1 MIQNQY
7 FYVPAKS
14 NYKSLKKTVF
24 AVNHFHFHLHNF
36 CSSRLCLLFLSSYCK
51 LYMCD
56 NLVGRLEIWERNIF
70 LFHLLQRML
79 SSETSVRIMSKGT
92 L

>member
-1 MIQNQY
+1 MIQNEY

-24 AVNHFHFHLHNF
+24 AVNHFHFLLHKL
-36 CSSRLCLLFLSSYCK
+36 CSASLCLLFLSSYCK
-51 LYMCD
+51 LYMCA
-56 NLVGRLEIWERNIF
+56 NLVGRLEIWERNF
-70 LFHLLQRML
+70 FSF
-79 SSETSVRIMSKGT
+79 SSLAENVI